1 MPRKVVPLTALACAL
16 PLALPAVTGA
26 ATSNAASVIGRTA
39 ERGLVELGWKV
50 SSGNVDGVAVEWSCT
65 VDGEKAFYI
74 ASKARSGGLR
84 GKIARDGS
92 FSLSIRASYQLRD
105 AEDAEPLGTARIT
118 LKGRIR
124 RGANTAGGRYTV
136 KGKGT
141 LRARFTGCDSGR
153 EKWSGQGEAT

>member
-1 MPRKVVPLTALACAL
+1 MPLTALACAL

-39 ERGLVELGWKV
+39 EQGLVEIGWKV

-65 VDGEKAFYI
+65 VDGEKAFYV
-74 ASKARSGGLR
+74 ARKFRSGGLR
-84 GKIARDGS
+84 GKIARDGR
-92 FSLSIRASYQLRD
+92 FDLTVRAAYKLRD
-105 AEDAEPLGTARIT
+105 ADDAEPLGTASIA

-124 RGANTAGGRYTV
+124 RGANTAGGRYVV

-141 LRARFTGCDSGR
+141 LRARFPGCDSGR
-153 EKWSGQGEAT
+153 KRWSGKGEAT